1 MYNNGQQQQP
11 INQGTTTQYDYYRN
25 DVPVQPQAPASAGG
39 LEEMLFYGNN
49 RPAENPVGYSQP
61 VDYDESASVKAP
73 QYAQQPAEVIDE
85 DVYPS
90 VTTMQYKKGGVN
102 PLEDFRPEDGEETDK
117 RYKITT
123 KGKIIVAV
131 YALVLS
137 IVLLLIVLNTSLLK
151 NMNAQISYQQSQITQ
166 LTEYNQALT
175 NRLEYVMSDE
185 VIEQKAD
192 MLGMMHD

>member
-25 DVPVQPQAPASAGG
+25 DVPVQPQAPASVGG
-39 LEEMLFYGNN
+39 LEEMLFYGN
-49 RPAENPVGYSQP
+49 RPTESPVGYAQP
-61 VDYDESASVKAP
+61 AEYDRTAGVQAP
-73 QYAQQPAEVIDE
+73 QYAQQPAEVVDE

-90 VTTMQYKKGGVN
+90 VTTMQFKNAGVN
-102 PLEDFRPEDGEETDK
+102 PLEDFRADEGVETDK

-131 YALVLS
+131 YALVIS
-137 IVLLLIVLNTSLLK
+137 IVLLLIVLNTRLLK
-151 NMNAQISYQQSQITQ
+151 NMNAQITYQQSQITQ
-166 LTEYNQALT
+166 LTEYNQALSD
-175 NRLEYVMSDE
+175 RLEYVMSDE
-185 VIEQKAD
+185 VIGQKAD